1 MLLMFSGD
9 VSAKVSN
16 VYVSLFVLPF
26 FGLFCLAVVRISRC
40 FV

>member
-1 MLLMFSGD
+1 MLFVFGGD

-16 VYVSLFVLPF
+16 VCVCVFVLLF

-40 FV
+40 FI